1 MNTLHDLYGVIG
13 GSLKPPVGVG
23 TDLDAVPLGLVVTD
37 SRDVVPG
44 SVFWALPGEH
54 HDGAEFA
61 GEAFDRGAAG
71 AVVHRPVDPPEDRW
85 TIEVKDVHQALW
97 NWAAWNRSRFSGTVI
112 AVAGRVGKTTTRQ
125 MIHTVLASR
134 FRGAT
139 ITRNDQPRAGLALNM
154 LRIERNHQYAVLEL
168 DGKNREEIGRMAQL
182 CRPQIVVVTQV
193 ADGHPG
199 ELESPADIVE
209 SQAALLSVL
218 PSAGVA
224 VLGDNPMLRRVARKC
239 RAPIIW
245 VGRGAACDVT
255 AADVQWSQGVL
266 NFTLSGCLFHVPVWG
281 RHHLASALVAV
292 AVGRSMGLDLEQ
304 IAEALACFASV
315 PSRCKVLDIRGATI
329 ITDSA
334 AANPLAMRAALELL
348 RDFDAPGR
356 KIVVCGDMSEPDHS
370 AALAH
375 RRLGGQVV
383 TVCGADLLIACGE
396 YAGDVVAAARAAGM
410 PQPRTIACPTPED
423 TLPYLGQTILPG
435 DVVLVKGTQALAMER
450 VVEALHHYPRRR
462 AA

>member
-1 MNTLHDLYGVIG
+1 MDTLHNLHGAI
-13 GSLKPPVGVG
+13 SRIFKPPVGVG
-23 TDLDAVPLGLVVTD
+23 TSLDSVPLGLVVTD

-71 AVVHRPVDPPEDRW
+71 AVVQRPVDPPADHW
-85 TIEVKDVHQALW
+85 AIEVKDIHQASW
-97 NWAAWNRSRFSGTVI
+97 NWAAWNRNRFSGTVI

-134 FRGAT
+134 FRGTT
-139 ITRNDQPRAGLALNM
+139 IPRNDQPRAGLALNV

-168 DGKNREEIGRMAQL
+168 DGKNKEEIGRMAQL
-182 CRPQIVVVTQV
+182 CRPQIGVVTEV

-199 ELESPADIVE
+199 ELESAEDLVE
-209 SQAALLSVL
+209 SQSALLSVL
-218 PSAGVA
+218 PAAGVA
-224 VLGDNPMLRRVARKC
+224 VLGDNPMLRRIARKC

-245 VGRGAACDVT
+245 VGRGAACDIT
-255 AADVQWSQGVL
+255 ASNVQWSQGVL

-304 IAEALACFASV
+304 IAEALACFAAV
-315 PSRCKVLDIRGATI
+315 PSRCKVLEIRGATI

-334 AANPLAMRAALELL
+334 AANPMAMRAAWSCSATSM
-348 RDFDAPGR
+348 RPGE
-356 KIVVCGDMSEPDHS
+356 KSSS
-370 AALAH
+370 AA
-375 RRLGGQVV
+375 
-383 TVCGADLLIACGE
+383 T
-396 YAGDVVAAARAAGM
+396 
-410 PQPRTIACPTPED
+410 
-423 TLPYLGQTILPG
+423 
-435 DVVLVKGTQALAMER
+435 
-450 VVEALHHYPRRR
+450 
-462 AA
+462 